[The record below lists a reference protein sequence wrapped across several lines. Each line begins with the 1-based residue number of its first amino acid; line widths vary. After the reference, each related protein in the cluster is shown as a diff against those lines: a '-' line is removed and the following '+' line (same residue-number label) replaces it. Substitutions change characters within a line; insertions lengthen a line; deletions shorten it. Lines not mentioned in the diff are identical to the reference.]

1 MNKTMPVHGRVL
13 VVVDP
18 SSSGGLLALERAL
31 STNDEIAKTA
41 YGKPLEIKVLLAVDT
56 DSVDTSADNPAIL
69 RDSDWMMEKVV
80 APLSDRGY
88 PFSVQVSWSTDW
100 YGTILRV
107 ARAEQIDSI
116 MLPLATKPHER
127 GRLFNESVWRLMRTA
142 QAPVLFAQPNSAP
155 KRKVLLAALNVQSHK
170 PEHQKLNEST
180 LVRARG
186 MASLFG
192 AELHVVN
199 AYEDSLN
206 YPDRSQLVAMTGVD
220 SANIHVMAGE
230 TDDVIRQVAT
240 KINADLLILGT
251 RPRPNRWRGT
261 TAERIITRLDCDIM
275 TTPGLD

>member
-18 SSSGGLLALERAL
+18 SSPGGLLALERAL
-31 STNDEIAKTA
+31 VTNAEIAKTS

-56 DSVDTSADNPAIL
+56 DNVDTSADNPDIL
-69 RDSDWMMEKVV
+69 RDSGWMMDKVV
-80 APLSDRGY
+80 GPLGERGY
-88 PFSVQVSWSTDW
+88 PFKVEVSWSTDW
-100 YGTILRV
+100 YGTILRA
-107 ARAEQIDSI
+107 ARSEPVDTI
-116 MLPLATKPHER
+116 MLPLASKPHER

-142 QAPVLFAQPNSAP
+142 SAPILFAQPNVAP
-155 KRKVLLAALNVQSHK
+155 QRKVLLAALNIQSHK
-170 PEHQKLNEST
+170 PEHQQLNEST
-180 LVRARG
+180 LVRAKG

-206 YPDRSQLVAMTGVD
+206 YPDRSQLAAMTGID
-220 SANIHVMAGE
+220 TANIHVLAGE
-230 TDDVIRQVAT
+230 TDDVIRKVA
-240 KINADLLILGT
+240 KDINADLLILGT